1 MVLLERL
8 KQQSTLTGLAAILFA
23 SGIVLLFVAL
33 YKNASHAGWSPIWIV
48 ALGVLAA
55 AVLCW
60 IAAAEREPR
69 AQEKK
74 PRDY

>member
-1 MVLLERL
+1 MVFLERL
-8 KQQSTLTGLAAILFA
+8 KRQSTLTGLAAILFA
-23 SGIVLLFVAL
+23 NGIVLLFVSL
-33 YKNASHAGWSPIWIV
+33 YKDASHAGWSSIWIV

-74 PRDY
+74 PRGF